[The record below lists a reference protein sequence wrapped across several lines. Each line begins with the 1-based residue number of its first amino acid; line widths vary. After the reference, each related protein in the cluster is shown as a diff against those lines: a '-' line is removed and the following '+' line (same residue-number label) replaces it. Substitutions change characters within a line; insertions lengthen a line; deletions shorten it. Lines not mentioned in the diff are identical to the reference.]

1 MMWMLLRFKS
11 LLKNM
16 ILPPAGPMLLA
27 ILGACLI
34 RRRPRLARVCLA
46 IGLGS
51 LWLMSTPVVSDAL
64 TRLVEIYPPL
74 DLGSAAGAQAIVILG
89 GGGQRWVAPEY
100 GAPAAEPL
108 LLERL
113 SYGAYI
119 ARKTGL
125 PVLVTGFS
133 MEAVAMRD
141 TLQRNFAVDT
151 RWMDDKSHDTFENAG
166 NSVRMLS
173 AAGVK
178 RIVLVTR
185 ATHMRRSVQEFI
197 AAGIQV
203 VPAPVGMLARRELGV
218 SRYVPNPDA
227 LLRTHAALYELLG
240 DPVRI
245 FLSATHL
252 RRHER
257 SDMSAAAIT
266 GH

>member
-1 MMWMLLRFKS
+1 MWILLRLKT

-16 ILPPAGPMLLA
+16 ILPPTGPLLVA

-34 RRRPRLARVCLA
+34 GRRPRLARACLA

-64 TRLVEIYPPL
+64 TRLAEVYPPL
-74 DLGSAAGAQAIVILG
+74 DFSSAASAQAIVILG

-113 SYGAYI
+113 SYGAYV
-119 ARKTGL
+119 AHKTGL
-125 PVLVTGFS
+125 PVLVTGFG

-151 RWMDDKSHDTFENAG
+151 RWVDDKAHDTFENAS

-197 AAGIQV
+197 TAVIQV
-203 VPAPVGMLARRELGV
+203 VPAPVGMLSRRELGF
-218 SRYVPNPDA
+218 SRFEPSPDA

-240 DPVRI
+240 EPMRV

-257 SDMSAAAIT
+257 SDMSAPPST
-266 GH
+266 